1 MRPLP
6 CSHAMPSQSHEG
18 QLPPGCDQPSRT
30 ARIHPHP
37 QPELPLLA
45 CFWLPVTPAASNMGK
60 AQPELAKGVP
70 ALGASKTYKRRGL
83 WNIKKKNGEAQ
94 RPAPRGVHDRQP

>member
-1 MRPLP
+1 
-6 CSHAMPSQSHEG
+6 
-18 QLPPGCDQPSRT
+18 
-30 ARIHPHP
+30 
-37 QPELPLLA
+37 
-45 CFWLPVTPAASNMGK
+45 MGK